1 MSSRR
6 TSLSEKRW
14 SVATL
19 TEAHPTLALD
29 ANVLIY
35 LLEGI
40 EPLGVPAR
48 RVLEVVESGAVSAC
62 LATVGLVEILSGPA
76 RHRETAV
83 FEETAEE
90 LRSLPLRLVALD
102 ADIAEDAAWLRG
114 TEGMG
119 LADALHLA
127 SARAAGATA
136 FLTNDRRIR
145 SRPGLEVIY
154 LDEIEAA

>member
-1 MSSRR
+1 M
-6 TSLSEKRW
+6 SEKPW

-19 TEAHPTLALD
+19 TEAHPRLALD

-48 RVLEVVESGAVSAC
+48 RLLEAVESGAVSAC
-62 LATVGLVEILSGPA
+62 LATAGQVEILSGPA
-76 RHRETAV
+76 RHGEAAV

-90 LRSLPLRLVALD
+90 LRSLPLRLVPLD
-102 ADIAEDAAWLRG
+102 PDIAEDAAWIRG
-114 TEGMG
+114 TEGIG
-119 LADALHLA
+119 LADAIHLA

-136 FLTNDRRIR
+136 FITNDRRIR
-145 SRPGLEVIY
+145 TRPGLEVIY
-154 LDEIEAA
+154 LDEIEAASP